1 MAKDIF
7 TRWAEKEAEKKR
19 FPDGKGT
26 KLATQRDFEGMRGA
40 GRQALDAVRKDLD
53 VAKMKYVDIATGDY
67 YDDYRGYRTTK
78 SAVEEMMR
86 AEEQRYIEV
95 ENEMKRAAME
105 RMGEVEYPPRQMPQP
120 TVRERIMREIEEAR
134 RANDAPSMTYWLE
147 RLREYDTGGAP
158 KMEQKPIPQP
168 LPYDRDKVLHQI
180 KLCRERGDTLALA
193 HWLKRL
199 EQIDGFGDYIEKSGG
214 TIKATLHKAGHFP
227 TQWMT
232 EAVDRAEA
240 SEMCITITVER
251 EGVLVTAME
260 ADERFDIR
268 VTDWEAME
276 HSEVNPLIKA
286 IEDSEKKLRLLQ
298 KVKAKAG

>member
-26 KLATQRDFEGMRGA
+26 KLGSGREFEGMRGA
-40 GRQALDAVRKDLD
+40 GRQAASVREDLD

-78 SAVEEMMR
+78 SAVE
-86 AEEQRYIEV
+86 AEEQRYIEA
-95 ENEMKRAAME
+95 EYRMKRAAME
-105 RMGEVEYPPRQMPQP
+105 RMGEVEYPPRDKPVP
-120 TVRERIMREIEEAR
+120 TARETIMHQIDIAR
-134 RANDAPSMTYWLE
+134 RDGNTGAMHFWLE
-147 RLREYDTGGAP
+147 KLHEYDTGGAP

-168 LPYDRDKVLHQI
+168 LPYDRDKVLRQI
-180 KLCRERGDTLALA
+180 KLCRERMDNVALA

-199 EQIDGFGDYIEKSGG
+199 EQIDGFGEGEYVEKSGG

-286 IEDSEKKLRLLQ
+286 IEDSEKKLRMLQ
-298 KVKAKAG
+298 KVKEASGH

>member
-1 MAKDIF
+1 MANLKD
-7 TRWAEKEAEKKR
+7 WAQREAEKVR

-26 KLATQRDFEGMRGA
+26 K
-40 GRQALDAVRKDLD
+40 
-53 VAKMKYVDIATGDY
+53 MKYVDISSGDY

-86 AEEQRYIEV
+86 AEEQRY
-95 ENEMKRAAME
+95 EMKRAAME
-105 RMGEVEYPPRQMPQP
+105 RMGEVEYPPRDKP
-120 TVRERIMREIEEAR
+120 TARETIMHQIDIAR
-134 RANDAPSMTYWLE
+134 RDGNTGAMHFWLE
-147 RLREYDTGGAP
+147 KLHEYDMGGAP
-158 KMEQKPIPQP
+158 KVEQEPIPQP
-168 LPYDRDKVLHQI
+168 LPYDRAKVLHQI
-180 KLCRERGDTLALA
+180 KLCRERKDSVALA

-199 EQIDGFGDYIEKSGG
+199 EQIDSFGEYVEKSGG

-240 SEMCITITVER
+240 SEMCITLTVER

-268 VTDWEAME
+268 VTDWAAME
-276 HSEVNPLIKA
+276 ASEVNPLIHA
-286 IEDSEKKLRLLQ
+286 IEDAEKKLRMLE
-298 KVKAKAG
+298 KVKAASGHG